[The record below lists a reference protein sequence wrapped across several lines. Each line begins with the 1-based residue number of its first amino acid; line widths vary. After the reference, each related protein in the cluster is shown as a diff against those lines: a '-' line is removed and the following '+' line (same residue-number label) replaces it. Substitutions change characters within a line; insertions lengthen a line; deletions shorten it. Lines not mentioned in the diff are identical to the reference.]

1 MEQELYRLQQ
11 EIELCRAKLNQM
23 PIDDPEIL
31 SVSRK
36 LDVLLDKYLLLKQC
50 VDSWTAI
57 YPMTKLQM
65 G

>member
-23 PIDDPEIL
+23 SIDDPEIL
-31 SVSRK
+31 CVSRK

-50 VDSWTAI
+50 VDS
-57 YPMTKLQM
+57 
-65 G
+65 